1 MASCILTKIGGGQIE
16 GTAVPAD
23 VLSGKTFMSANSDK
37 LQTGTIPVFASL
49 TPTRGEVIEGS
60 YGVYYPIKGGYY
72 DGTGYIYA
80 SLDNFGDANTNDVL
94 KGKTFTSTAGLKK
107 RGTLIPVF
115 SKIGMWTSDNG
126 SSYTF
131 TKSYDYAIVTAS
143 YGRDGDARRGMW
155 MNVSGCS
162 ATDFGQSY
170 DRIVDK
176 SCEAGIITK
185 ILIAP
190 ASGNSVSWG
199 PNTGGSKCAVSIVG
213 ISF

>member
-1 MASCILTKIGGGQIE
+1 
-16 GTAVPAD
+16 
-23 VLSGKTFMSANSDK
+23 MSSTSDK
-37 LQTGTIPVFASL
+37 LQGGAIDKYIGYTAS
-49 TPTRGEVIEGS
+49 EW
-60 YGVYYPIKGGYY
+60 IKQDGAKILCAISQGYY
-72 DGTGYIYA
+72 DGYVTIPL
-80 SLDNFGDANTNDVL
+80 SNFGNASRANVL
-94 KGKTFTSTAGLKK
+94 KGKTFTSTAGLETT
-107 RGTLIPVF
+107 GTLIPMF

-143 YGRDGDARRGMW
+143 YGRDGDAQRGMW
-155 MNVSGCS
+155 MSVSGCS

-170 DRIVDK
+170 ARIGDK

-185 ILIAP
+185 LLTAP

>member
-1 MASCILTKIGGGQIE
+1 
-16 GTAVPAD
+16 
-23 VLSGKTFMSANSDK
+23 MSANSDK

>member
-49 TPTRGEVIEGS
+49 TPTRGAVTEGS
-60 YGVYYPIKGGYY
+60 YGVYYPVKGGYY
-72 DGTGYIYA
+72 DRKGYIYA

-131 TKSYDYAIVTAS
+131 TESYDYAIVTAS
-143 YGRDGDARRGMW
+143 YGRDGDAQRGMW
-155 MNVSGCS
+155 MNVSGCF

-170 DRIVDK
+170 STIVDK

-185 ILIAP
+185 LLTAP
-190 ASGNSVSWG
+190 ASGNSVS
-199 PNTGGSKCAVSIVG
+199 
-213 ISF
+213 